1 MANALSQEMKLDK
14 PLFTPPLPRPRV
26 TGAAVDGEAVEHH
39 SFCHREY
46 SLFLPVK
53 ACRMANSLVF
63 VARNARRTDLATK
76 LNDGPLTRSI
86 IPDVQDTDSRR
97 PDSWSRLMPSK
108 S

>member
-1 MANALSQEMKLDK
+1 MALPRIPRRILV
-14 PLFTPPLPRPRV
+14 FTPPGCGEVRASSN
-26 TGAAVDGEAVEHH
+26 GAAVDGEAVGHH
-39 SFCHREY
+39 SFRHREY
-46 SLFLPVK
+46 SLSLPVK
-53 ACRMANSLVF
+53 ACRMAHSLVF

-76 LNDGPLTRSI
+76 LNDGQLTRSI